1 VDLRPDARERTGRD
15 ASTLNAGRF
24 PGRAQ
29 TSQPVGPGQ
38 HCGHEGRATYT
49 AGMSD
54 PATLIDDAVAALDDP
69 RAPREALGGLAPD
82 RPRPWVRSVR
92 NALEVVQ
99 GRHVRL
105 WIGVVLATIVIG
117 TIGYVL
123 FFSWSPA
130 DAIYMTVITMTTVG
144 FREVRELVGMPERI
158 WTMLLAISGVGI
170 IYGSIGIVAE
180 AVIAEVTSG
189 RREARRM
196 AEKVA
201 DLRGHYILCGYGR
214 VGSTVARE
222 LVHAGQQLVVIDIL
236 TESLERASHDGHLVV
251 QGDATSDD
259 TLRLAGIE
267 VARGLVA
274 TIDSDANNVYVTLSA
289 RAMNPGLFIVGRA
302 NAVGAEAKL
311 TQAGANRV
319 VSPYTMAG
327 RRMAELAI
335 RPRVADFI
343 DAALSHGELRVSME
357 ELEVAPGGPLDGKS
371 VGDLRDDGIFTLAI
385 VTGDADYEA
394 NPPPERVLAAGESL
408 VVSGTTERLAGLPE
422 RV

>member
-1 VDLRPDARERTGRD
+1 MSDQAARIEDAVDAVDDPQPERETIG
-15 ASTLNAGRF
+15 G
-24 PGRAQ
+24 
-29 TSQPVGPGQ
+29 VGP
-38 HCGHEGRATYT
+38 
-49 AGMSD
+49 
-54 PATLIDDAVAALDDP
+54 V
-69 RAPREALGGLAPD
+69 
-82 RPRPWVRSVR
+82 RPRPWVRSLR
-92 NALEVVQ
+92 SALDVVQ

-105 WIGVVLATIVIG
+105 WALVVLATILVG
-117 TIGYVL
+117 TIGYIVL
-123 FFSWSPA
+123 FRWSFA
-130 DAIYMTVITMTTVG
+130 DAAYMTVITMTTVG
-144 FREVRELVGMPERI
+144 FREVRELVDWPERV
-158 WTMLLAISGVGI
+158 WTMLLSISGVGI

-180 AVIAEVTSG
+180 AVIAEATSG

-222 LVHAGQQLVVIDIL
+222 LVHAGQRLVVIDIL
-236 TESLERASHDGHLVV
+236 TDSLERARHDGHYVV

-259 TLRLAGIE
+259 TLQLAGID

-289 RAMNPGLFIVGRA
+289 RAINPSLFIVGRA

-311 TQAGANRV
+311 MQAGANRV

-343 DAALSHGELRVSME
+343 DAALSHGNLQFSLE
-357 ELEVAPGGPLDGKS
+357 ELEIEPGRYLEGRT
-371 VGDLRDDGIFTLAI
+371 VGELLDDGVFALAI
-385 VTGDADYEA
+385 VRGETDYEP
-394 NPPPERVLAAGESL
+394 NPARDRVLAAGESL
-408 VVSGTTERLAGLPE
+408 VVSGPTERLRTLRDQA
-422 RV
+422 